1 MKSQAT
7 WMPLGSLLEITFK
20 LMIHEIGPPI
30 HYMRKLSHDERR
42 DEMDCSTSCRHYYLT
57 YSANQIP
64 EELMTRRI
72 EFLIIRPPRYM
83 TNHCL
88 SYIVRRN
95 YILLMS
101 EQSKLLPRWNF
112 INGLLQWNHESWFF
126 NYNFQRIC
134 RKYN

>member
-1 MKSQAT
+1 
-7 WMPLGSLLEITFK
+7 MPLGSLLEITFK
-20 LMIHEIGPPI
+20 LMIHENGPPI
-30 HYMRKLSHDERR
+30 HYIWKLSHDERR
-42 DEMDCSTSCRHYYLT
+42 DGLLYELPTLLFNLFGQSDSRRAND
-57 YSANQIP
+57 SAKKV
-64 EELMTRRI
+64 

-83 TNHCL
+83 TDHCL